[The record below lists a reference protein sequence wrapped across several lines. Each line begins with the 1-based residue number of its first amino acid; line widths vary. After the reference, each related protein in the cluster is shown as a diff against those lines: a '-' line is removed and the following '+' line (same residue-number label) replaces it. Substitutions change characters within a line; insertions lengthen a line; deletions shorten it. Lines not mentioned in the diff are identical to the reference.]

1 MNETTC
7 WMDGY
12 QIESIFCSQTKAIGW
27 QNWLTDKPNDIQI
40 KTVQSFGWMVVVL
53 VFTNNIQNIYA
64 LYSDLE
70 CCWENILSQNKNNL
84 SPLFRPTTRAR
95 EVGPNENTND
105 DHIKGHD
112 YLVSMEMKG

>member
-1 MNETTC
+1 MALGGDE
-7 WMDGY
+7 GKSLLLE
-12 QIESIFCSQTKAIGW
+12 ILFF
-27 QNWLTDKPNDIQI
+27 L
-40 KTVQSFGWMVVVL
+40 L
-53 VFTNNIQNIYA
+53 FTNNIQNMYA

-70 CCWENILSQNKNNL
+70 CCGENILSQNKNNL

-112 YLVSMEMKG
+112 YLFSMEIKG

>member
-1 MNETTC
+1 MIDIKSC
-7 WMDGY
+7 LRGFGY
-12 QIESIFCSQTKAIGW
+12 RQRDRRTGIKLSISFFLTLNVSIFYSLLLEI
-27 QNWLTDKPNDIQI
+27 L
-40 KTVQSFGWMVVVL
+40 FFFL
-53 VFTNNIQNIYA
+53 VFTNNIKNIYA
-64 LYSDLE
+64 LYSDIE
-70 CCWENILSQNKNNL
+70 CCGENILSQNKTNL